1 VAAKWTTPERVCRG
15 EPVGHS
21 QTTLLDTPKKQEQ
34 AWRLRGDMR
43 PKVSDLV
50 IRYPNGVELQLPS
63 QTPVAQ
69 LRNLIFL

>member
-1 VAAKWTTPERVCRG
+1 
-15 EPVGHS
+15 
-21 QTTLLDTPKKQEQ
+21 
-34 AWRLRGDMR
+34 MR